1 MGKKL
6 FTIALC
12 LFISIGAAWAQNTV
26 TGTVTDESGQPLAG
40 ASVLV
45 AGTTVGVNTDLDGN
59 YSVTVPKN
67 GILVFSF
74 IGFEEQRIN
83 PEGRKT
89 INVVLVEDKNVLD
102 ETIVVAFGTTTKEAF
117 TGSASVM
124 KSEQLQ
130 KRQTSNVANSLVGNV
145 AGLQMRGASGAQHLS
160 RFVLAI
166 QGVQNFNPLQNL
178 IRRIFGHGHRFEFA
192 FEIRAVFAKLL

>member
-1 MGKKL
+1 MNGEDRVHCLSLFKIDCIAKFNKSFKLMGKKL

-83 PEGRKT
+83 P
-89 INVVLVEDKNVLD
+89 
-102 ETIVVAFGTTTKEAF
+102 
-117 TGSASVM
+117 
-124 KSEQLQ
+124 
-130 KRQTSNVANSLVGNV
+130 
-145 AGLQMRGASGAQHLS
+145 
-160 RFVLAI
+160 
-166 QGVQNFNPLQNL
+166 
-178 IRRIFGHGHRFEFA
+178 
-192 FEIRAVFAKLL
+192 

>member
-45 AGTTVGVNTDLDGN
+45 AGTTVGVNTDLEGN

-74 IGFEEQRIN
+74 IQY
-83 PEGRKT
+83 
-89 INVVLVEDKNVLD
+89 
-102 ETIVVAFGTTTKEAF
+102 FGKIYRTKKLNNGSRV
-117 TGSASVM
+117 TGSA
-124 KSEQLQ
+124 
-130 KRQTSNVANSLVGNV
+130 
-145 AGLQMRGASGAQHLS
+145 
-160 RFVLAI
+160 I
-166 QGVQNFNPLQNL
+166 
-178 IRRIFGHGHRFEFA
+178 
-192 FEIRAVFAKLL
+192 

>member
-59 YSVTVPKN
+59 YSVTVPKM
-67 GILVFSF
+67 GFLYSLSSALRSKELILKV
-74 IGFEEQRIN
+74 
-83 PEGRKT
+83 
-89 INVVLVEDKNVLD
+89 
-102 ETIVVAFGTTTKEAF
+102 
-117 TGSASVM
+117 
-124 KSEQLQ
+124 
-130 KRQTSNVANSLVGNV
+130 
-145 AGLQMRGASGAQHLS
+145 
-160 RFVLAI
+160 
-166 QGVQNFNPLQNL
+166 
-178 IRRIFGHGHRFEFA
+178 
-192 FEIRAVFAKLL
+192 AKLSM

>member
-59 YSVTVPKN
+59 YSVTVPKM
-67 GILVFSF
+67 GFLYSLSSALRSKELIL
-74 IGFEEQRIN
+74 
-83 PEGRKT
+83 K
-89 INVVLVEDKNVLD
+89 
-102 ETIVVAFGTTTKEAF
+102 
-117 TGSASVM
+117 
-124 KSEQLQ
+124 
-130 KRQTSNVANSLVGNV
+130 VANYQCS
-145 AGLQMRGASGAQHLS
+145 
-160 RFVLAI
+160 
-166 QGVQNFNPLQNL
+166 PC
-178 IRRIFGHGHRFEFA
+178 
-192 FEIRAVFAKLL
+192 